1 VEPPRYSVGCC
12 IRGRD
17 KLSHLELPEAVA
29 RSSVKWNVERKRWE
43 TFELLS
49 VWSASAAE
57 PRRAPSIHVSRQFAD
72 RPSPTHAIPQATTT
86 TTMAEGPLRFRTPH
100 IEELPVTN
108 SRHQPGFAWVA
119 VKKDATD
126 PSKAALEV
134 QSKKRGARTTGGPA
148 QTEAQ
153 REATS
158 ARQQREIERRIR
170 DLNSDNTRDVNISI
184 PKREHGGGSAT
195 KAGKTSNTKKILS
208 SGKEFKHYLDDEEA
222 ELARTGKIDGLDRDP
237 DAVVVQPVQRA
248 SKTPLARRA
257 LQREQS
263 SLSGSPAPA
272 GGDVKPRGLILPFE
286 AGTGAGVGEDDDEFD
301 GLPPLPT
308 REEMQALLDAPP
320 LTYNASRSA
329 PGPASVAPRSFC
341 ELCGYWGRYK
351 CLKCGAKTCSVDCEA
366 VHVADRCLKFYA

>member
-1 VEPPRYSVGCC
+1 MYHHSV
-12 IRGRD
+12 
-17 KLSHLELPEAVA
+17 P
-29 RSSVKWNVERKRWE
+29 
-43 TFELLS
+43 
-49 VWSASAAE
+49 
-57 PRRAPSIHVSRQFAD
+57 
-72 RPSPTHAIPQATTT
+72 
-86 TTMAEGPLRFRTPH
+86 MAEGPLRFRTPH
-100 IEELPVTN
+100 IEEIPTTN

-126 PSKAALEV
+126 PSKAALDV
-134 QSKKRGARTTGGPA
+134 AGKKRARATGLG

-158 ARQQREIERRIR
+158 ARQQREIERKIR
-170 DLNSDNTRDVNISI
+170 DLNSDSTRDVNIPI
-184 PKREHGGGSAT
+184 PKREHGGGGAT

-237 DAVVVQPVQRA
+237 DAAVAQPVQRA
-248 SKTPLARRA
+248 SKTPLARR

-263 SLSGSPAPA
+263 SVSGSPAPSGSA
-272 GGDVKPRGLILPFE
+272 QAQGSTLPFE
-286 AGTGAGVGEDDDEFD
+286 PATGSGDDEDEFD
-301 GLPPLPT
+301 GVPRLPT

-329 PGPASVAPRSFC
+329 AGPISAPPPRAFC
-341 ELCGYWGRYK
+341 DICGYWGRVK
-351 CLKCGAKTCSVDCEA
+351 CLKCGARTCSVDCEA